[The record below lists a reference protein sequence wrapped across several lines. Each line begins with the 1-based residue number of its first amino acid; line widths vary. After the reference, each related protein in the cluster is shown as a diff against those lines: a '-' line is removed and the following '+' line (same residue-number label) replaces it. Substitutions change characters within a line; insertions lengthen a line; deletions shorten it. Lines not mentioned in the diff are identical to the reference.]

1 MPAAFS
7 WLCQYAIAQIGRP
20 YWFATTGQISS
31 MELYTS
37 TVQPALQSSGYSPYN
52 DVNSQLNLKV
62 HDCSGLIL
70 GALTCDSFND
80 PPNHSYPLE
89 HSATSQYNRCVY
101 KGRMTSFVTKIPGT
115 LVFKSSDKKA
125 TTKTHVG
132 IYVGKLT
139 DLNGN
144 HFDNAVV
151 EAMGHKYGVV
161 VNELKNGS
169 WDCWGQLDLLRDTYI
184 DTEFDARQLV
194 TPQSENLSTSGG
206 VQLNIDPTA
215 LKPFVAT
222 VLAGQNPTI
231 DYDKIRKARVSAMMF
246 FGGQY
251 FTSNH
256 TPQTY
261 MNGYLANQIQ
271 RCNDAGMPYALY
283 VNVRAR
289 TVIEADAECR
299 ALYYVISRYPP
310 KLGLWLALQT
320 NATIKSV
327 NDSILEVYYKYLYRW
342 GLGAKCGL
350 YITRAQINTITW
362 DSFKDRFYLWCIDD
376 MNVSEIDDELLT
388 PEMFEVAD

>member
-7 WLCQYAIAQIGRP
+7 WLCQYAIAQIGKP
-20 YWFATTGQISS
+20 YWFATAGQISS
-31 MELYTS
+31 MDLYNS
-37 TVQPALQSSGYSPYN
+37 TVLPALQSSGYTPYN
-52 DVNSQLNLKV
+52 DVSSQLNLKV

-70 GALTCDSFND
+70 GALTCNTFND
-80 PPNHSYPLE
+80 PPSHSYPLE
-89 HSATSQYNRCVY
+89 HSATAQYKKCIY

-115 LVFKSSDKKA
+115 LVFKSSSSNVA
-125 TTKTHVG
+125 TKTHVG

-184 DTEFDARQLV
+184 DTEFDARQIV
-194 TPQSENLSTSGG
+194 PPQPENLSTSGG
-206 VQLNIDPTA
+206 VQLNIDPTS

-261 MNGYLANQIQ
+261 MNGYLANQVQ
-271 RCNDAGMPYALY
+271 KCNDAGMPYALY
-283 VNVRAR
+283 VNVRAHN
-289 TVIEADAECR
+289 VIEADAECR

-310 KLGLWLALQT
+310 KLGLWLSLQT

-327 NDSILEVYYKYLYRW
+327 NDAILEVYYKYLYRW
-342 GLGAKCGL
+342 GLGTKCGL
-350 YITRAQINTITW
+350 YITRSQISTITW
-362 DSFKDRFYLWCIDD
+362 NSFKDRFYLWCIDD
-376 MNVSEIDDELLT
+376 MDVSEVDDDLLT